1 MISLIRQLM
10 KMYVINFVTYVT
22 WHDNKNAII
31 NTINLKVPS
40 YNLAKRLNSNNVT
53 QQSESA

>member
-53 QQSESA
+53 Q